1 MIFTRGLAAL
11 ILSLFFSLTLH
22 AKFLYKD
29 DVVHNDRFAD
39 EIEHVGQ
46 ELYDKTGISL
56 YLVMVRDL
64 EQNQSIADFEKS
76 LTGALKQP
84 FVLLTFVELRKQV
97 EIFARPL
104 SLYKDFNKRQV
115 LSPNAT
121 FMDAVASAIMFGRS
135 WDNYKEIIGN
145 YGGTILPV
153 LGEKTKGE
161 NTVKKYS
168 VAMYNGYADISEQI
182 AASKGVKLS
191 SDAGN
196 GGRIFLDLL
205 RLVFYGTILIALI
218 IYIRNKIRKRK
229 SANAA

>member
-76 LTGALKQP
+76 LTQRLKSDWNWP
-84 FVLLTFVELRKQV
+84 K
-97 EIFARPL
+97 
-104 SLYKDFNKRQV
+104 S
-115 LSPNAT
+115 
-121 FMDAVASAIMFGRS
+121 G
-135 WDNYKEIIGN
+135 
-145 YGGTILPV
+145 IL
-153 LGEKTKGE
+153 K
-161 NTVKKYS
+161 
-168 VAMYNGYADISEQI
+168 
-182 AASKGVKLS
+182 
-191 SDAGN
+191 
-196 GGRIFLDLL
+196 
-205 RLVFYGTILIALI
+205 
-218 IYIRNKIRKRK
+218 
-229 SANAA
+229 

>member
-11 ILSLFFSLTLH
+11 TLLIVFSLTLH
-22 AKFLYKD
+22 AKFLYRD
-29 DVVHNDRFAD
+29 DVVHNSKFAD

-64 EQNQSIADFEKS
+64 DNNQSIADFEK
-76 LTGALKQP
+76 ALGTELDEP
-84 FVLLTFVELRKQV
+84 YVLLTFVELRKEV
-97 EIFARPL
+97 EIFARPSL
-104 SLYKDFNKRQV
+104 LYKDFNKKQV

-121 FMDAVASAIMFGRS
+121 FADALVTAVMFGRS
-135 WDNYKEIIGN
+135 WDNYKEMLSN

-153 LGEKTKGE
+153 LGEKTKG
-161 NTVKKYS
+161 NDTLKKYS
-168 VAMYNGYADISEQI
+168 VAMYNGYADVSDQI

-191 SDAGN
+191 SSAGN
-196 GGRIFLDLL
+196 GGRIFLDMF
-205 RLVFYGTILIALI
+205 RLVFYGTILFALI

-229 SANAA
+229 DANAT